1 MHRVILLAA
10 ATDQFEW
17 YQPKLASKA
26 ATVQDSQG
34 DGDSTA
40 AFQCY
45 YVKMVPVA
53 HSITGRAPTLFMNL
67 KYRYSSLFVPHGLFL
82 PRQT

>member
-10 ATDQFEW
+10 ATGQFEW
-17 YQPKLASKA
+17 YQPELASKA
-26 ATVQDSQG
+26 ATVQVSQG

-45 YVKMVPVA
+45 YVKMMPIA
-53 HSITGRAPTLFMNL
+53 HSMTGGAPTLVMNS
-67 KYRYSSLFVPHGLFL
+67 KYRYSSLFVPRGHFL